1 MWSGPVPDFEAWPAA
16 AWALL
21 PASYFLGSIPFGY
34 VLARSVKG
42 IDVRSVGSGNIGATN
57 TARAMGRR
65 WGTLVG
71 VLDAVKGFVP
81 AALLSRFVFTSPDE
95 RIPLAL
101 LAGLAAVLGHCFP
114 IWLRFKGG
122 KGVATACGVILGVD
136 PVVFCAGGL
145 VWLLTLATTRF
156 VGLSSLLMTAAFPI
170 AAWWI
175 HPDTPLFPVV
185 AALIFLLILVRHR
198 ANLNRMIEGKEPRM
212 GAGKAG

>member
-1 MWSGPVPDFEAWPAA
+1 MWSGPVPDFEAWPST

-21 PASYFLGSIPFGY
+21 PASYLLGSIPFGY
-34 VLARSVKG
+34 LLGRSVKG

-71 VLDAVKGFVP
+71 VLDAAKGLVP
-81 AALLSRFVFTSPDE
+81 ALFSRLVFTSPDD

-114 IWLRFKGG
+114 IWLHFKGG
-122 KGVATACGVILGVD
+122 KGVATACGMILGVD
-136 PVVFCAGGL
+136 PRVFCAGGV

-170 AAWWI
+170 AAWWF
-175 HPDTPLFPVV
+175 HRETPLFPVV
-185 AALIFLLILVRHR
+185 ASLIFVLILVRHR
-198 ANLNRMIEGKEPRM
+198 ANLLRMLEGKEPRM